1 LQELMEDETA
11 TSGRAKRLRT
21 RLERAM
27 EFDREIAAT
36 GRDKESALENR
47 IRSLEALVRERDDA
61 LRASARERLELLE
74 KTKSLRAEARERSD
88 ESDAAIRRAT
98 LAEETIDA
106 LTKKNA
112 ALERVRDENIELQC
126 ELKDRARTIEEL
138 EQRVEALRRTAR
150 MAERRQVSAE
160 ITAAKSEALVN
171 EYLATPAGEDRLRL
185 EHRIGAL
192 QEKIRDLTAKESRL
206 AERRRAALAE
216 ELATARHA
224 LAMEKLRNITT
235 KIDDDTLKI

>member
-1 LQELMEDETA
+1 LMEDETA

>member
-1 LQELMEDETA
+1 MMEDETA

-27 EFDREIAAT
+27 EFDRETAAT
-36 GRDKESALENR
+36 GRDKESALENQ

-61 LRASARERLELLE
+61 LRASERERLELLE
-74 KTKSLRAEARERSD
+74 KTKSLRVEARERSD

-98 LAEETIDA
+98 LAEETIDV

-112 ALERVRDENIELQC
+112 ALERVRDENIELRC
-126 ELKDRARTIEEL
+126 ELKDRARTVEEL
-138 EQRVEALRRTAR
+138 ERRVEALRQTAR
-150 MAERRQVSAE
+150 TAERRQLSAE

-224 LAMEKLRNITT
+224 LAMEKLRNVTT
-235 KIDDDTLKI
+235 KIDDDALKI

>member
-1 LQELMEDETA
+1 
-11 TSGRAKRLRT
+11 
-21 RLERAM
+21 M

-150 MAERRQVSAE
+150 MAERRQVNAE

-235 KIDDDTLKI
+235 KIDDDALKI

>member
-1 LQELMEDETA
+1 MMENETA

-27 EFDREIAAT
+27 EFDRETAAT
-36 GRDKESALENR
+36 GRDKESALENQ

-61 LRASARERLELLE
+61 LRASERERLELLE
-74 KTKSLRAEARERSD
+74 KTKSLRVEARERSD

-98 LAEETIDA
+98 RAEETIDA
-106 LTKKNA
+106 LTKKHA
-112 ALERVRDENIELQC
+112 ALERVRDENIELRC
-126 ELKDRARTIEEL
+126 ELKDSARTVEEL
-138 EQRVEALRRTAR
+138 ERRVEALRHTAR
-150 MAERRQVSAE
+150 TAERRQLSAE

-224 LAMEKLRNITT
+224 LAMEKLRNVTT
-235 KIDDDTLKI
+235 KIDDDALKI

>member
-1 LQELMEDETA
+1 LMEDETA

-21 RLERAM
+21 LLERAM
-27 EFDREIAAT
+27 EVERETAARGRDREA
-36 GRDKESALENR
+36 ALENQ
-47 IRSLEALVRERDDA
+47 IRSLEALVCERGDA
-61 LRASARERLELLE
+61 LRASERERLELLE
-74 KTKSLRAEARERSD
+74 KTKSLRVEARERAD
-88 ESDAAIRRAT
+88 ESDAAARRAT
-98 LAEETIDA
+98 RAEETIDV
-106 LTKKNA
+106 LTQKNA
-112 ALERVRDENIELQC
+112 ALERVRDENIELRC
-126 ELKDRARTIEEL
+126 ELKDRARTVEEL
-138 EQRVEALRRTAR
+138 ERRVEAHRQTAR
-150 MAERRQVSAE
+150 TAERRQLSAE

-224 LAMEKLRNITT
+224 LAMEKLQNVT
-235 KIDDDTLKI
+235 KIDDDALKL

>member
-1 LQELMEDETA
+1 MEDETA

>member
-1 LQELMEDETA
+1 MMEDETA

-98 LAEETIDA
+98 LAEETNDA

-235 KIDDDTLKI
+235 KIDDDALKI

>member
-1 LQELMEDETA
+1 LMEDETA

-74 KTKSLRAEARERSD
+74 KMKSLRAEARERSD

-235 KIDDDTLKI
+235 KIDDDALKI

>member
-1 LQELMEDETA
+1 MMENETA

-27 EFDREIAAT
+27 EFDRETAAT
-36 GRDKESALENR
+36 GRDKESALENQ

-61 LRASARERLELLE
+61 LRASERERLELLE
-74 KTKSLRAEARERSD
+74 KTKSLRVEARERSD

-98 LAEETIDA
+98 RAEETIDA
-106 LTKKNA
+106 LTKKHA
-112 ALERVRDENIELQC
+112 ALERVRDENIELRC
-126 ELKDRARTIEEL
+126 ELKDSARTVEEL
-138 EQRVEALRRTAR
+138 ERRVEALRQTAR
-150 MAERRQVSAE
+150 TAERRQLSAE

-224 LAMEKLRNITT
+224 LAMEKLRNVTT
-235 KIDDDTLKI
+235 KIDDDALKI

>member
-1 LQELMEDETA
+1 MMEDETA

-235 KIDDDTLKI
+235 KIDDDALKI

>member
-1 LQELMEDETA
+1 MMEDETA

-27 EFDREIAAT
+27 EFDRETAAT
-36 GRDKESALENR
+36 GRDKESALENQ

-61 LRASARERLELLE
+61 LRASERERLELLE
-74 KTKSLRAEARERSD
+74 KTKSLRVEARERSD

-98 LAEETIDA
+98 RAEETIDA

-112 ALERVRDENIELQC
+112 ALERVRDENIELRC
-126 ELKDRARTIEEL
+126 ELKDRARTVEEL
-138 EQRVEALRRTAR
+138 ERRVEALRQTAR

-224 LAMEKLRNITT
+224 LAMEKLRNVTT
-235 KIDDDTLKI
+235 KIDDDALKI

>member
-1 LQELMEDETA
+1 MMEDETA

-74 KTKSLRAEARERSD
+74 KMKSLRAEARERSD

-235 KIDDDTLKI
+235 KIDDDALKI

>member
-1 LQELMEDETA
+1 LMEDETA

-74 KTKSLRAEARERSD
+74 KMKSLRAEARERSD

-150 MAERRQVSAE
+150 MAERRQVNAE

-235 KIDDDTLKI
+235 KIDDDALKI

>member
-1 LQELMEDETA
+1 MMEDETA

-150 MAERRQVSAE
+150 MAERRQVNAE

>member
-1 LQELMEDETA
+1 MMEDETA

-27 EFDREIAAT
+27 EFDRETAAT
-36 GRDKESALENR
+36 GRDKESALENQ

-61 LRASARERLELLE
+61 LRASERERLELLE
-74 KTKSLRAEARERSD
+74 KTKSLRVEARERSD

-98 LAEETIDA
+98 RAEETIDA

-112 ALERVRDENIELQC
+112 ALERVRDENIELRC
-126 ELKDRARTIEEL
+126 ELKDRARTVEEL
-138 EQRVEALRRTAR
+138 ERRVEALRQTAR

-171 EYLATPAGEDRLRL
+171 EYLTTPAGEDRLRL

-224 LAMEKLRNITT
+224 LAMEKLRNVTT
-235 KIDDDTLKI
+235 KIDDDALKI

>member
-1 LQELMEDETA
+1 MMEDETA

>member
-1 LQELMEDETA
+1 LMEDETA

-235 KIDDDTLKI
+235 KIDDDALKI

>member
-1 LQELMEDETA
+1 LMEDETA

-106 LTKKNA
+106 LTRKNA